1 MGRREAH
8 MPTLRR
14 EASMTSDITLFD
26 RTLAIVGTAFAWLP
40 IVATVA
46 FSLAESI
53 GTGTFRID
61 WLMPAGMFVFYG
73 VGAALLVLVSI
84 GTHRHRRLVV
94 GSVVAAVVTLMAAQ
108 GLAWVA
114 GPASGQ
120 TEPAGWPWIVAL
132 ALLAGH
138 AVAVIATGVA
148 GVRLSRELLRPR
160 G

>member
-1 MGRREAH
+1 

-73 VGAALLVLVSI
+73 VGAAMLVLVAI

-94 GSVVAAVVTLMAAQ
+94 GSVVAAVVTLLAAQ
-108 GLAWVA
+108 GLALVS
-114 GPASGQ
+114 GLASGQ
-120 TEPAGWPWIVAL
+120 REPTGWAWAL
-132 ALLAGH
+132 ALVLLAGYTI
-138 AVAVIATGVA
+138 AVIATGVA
-148 GVRLSRELLRPR
+148 GLRLSRNLLRA
-160 G
+160 GG